1 MIEKTNS
8 EQIRKLKVENF
19 YMREFNFITSILI
32 NCTGST
38 LQNDSDKRI
47 LHYKLPEGLH
57 VYCILEDSTR
67 RNYEINADEEVK
79 QVTGKTDEKMYPS
92 VILIRGVPFKEIK
105 MVHGASITS
114 AESCLWAV
122 EKGNIVDGI
131 GYNVLGIMK
140 GYVTREGDIDGE
152 KKYSVTVGMHTEL
165 GEKLNDIDKADSLL
179 KAIMLGI
186 LELKD
191 PTLEQKADCFEDILQ
206 SLKPLD
212 ECRRPW
218 DRDMT
223 GKFEPERLKK
233 YAKVSRTL
241 GEMTVKQEMRDIL
254 EELLQL
260 DLNKRAEMKRKGSM
274 WRGDWI
280 NGQ

>member
-1 MIEKTNS
+1 MISDQT
-8 EQIRKLKVENF
+8 RALKFENF
-19 YMREFNFITSILI
+19 YMREFDFITSILI

-79 QVTGKTDEKMYPS
+79 QATGKSDEKMYPS
-92 VILIRGVPFKEIK
+92 VILIRGVPFEEIK
-105 MVHGASITS
+105 MVNGASITS

-131 GYNVLGIMK
+131 GYNVLGIME
-140 GYVTREGDIDGE
+140 GYVTREEDIDGE
-152 KKYSVTVGMHTEL
+152 KKYSVKVGMHTQL
-165 GEKLNDIDKADSLL
+165 GEKLNDIDEADSLL

-186 LELKD
+186 LKLKN

-223 GKFEPERLKK
+223 GKFEPERLNK
-233 YAKVSRTL
+233 YAQMSRTL
-241 GEMTVKQEMRDIL
+241 GKMTVRQEMLDIAA
-254 EELLQL
+254 ELLGV
-260 DLNKRAEMKRKGSM
+260 DITRRAGTKRMGRD
-274 WRGDWI
+274 WRG
-280 NGQ
+280 G